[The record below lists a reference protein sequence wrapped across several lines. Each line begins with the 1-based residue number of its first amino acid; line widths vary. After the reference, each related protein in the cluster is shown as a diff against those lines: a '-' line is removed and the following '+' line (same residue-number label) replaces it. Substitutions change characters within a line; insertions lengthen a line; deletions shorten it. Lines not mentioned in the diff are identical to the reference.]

1 MTTDVHPWYEA
12 ALATSQQV
20 HAPSLPV
27 CRRHSARHTHPNTP
41 SLPHIFTT
49 LPRRRLTAP
58 HLHGAASHRAYP
70 ARQRHQTRA
79 SPTNLGTLPHPP
91 PSLPPKPPHLR
102 RVSSSV
108 FAQYHPTDASPALY
122 AARPLAQW
130 ANADRSRSDR
140 SCPRHSPSPALPV
153 SPPLVCISQ
162 ALHREAASY
171 YARHVRDY
179 AVLPRVDI
187 RCHPISCTEIK
198 LHAHVNSPKMWF
210 HKTM

>member
-102 RVSSSV
+102 RVSSSRSTTP
-108 FAQYHPTDASPALY
+108 PTPLPPSTPPAL
-122 AARPLAQW
+122 
-130 ANADRSRSDR
+130 
-140 SCPRHSPSPALPV
+140 SPSGQTQIDHAATVPAHDT
-153 SPPLVCISQ
+153 PPAQHFPS
-162 ALHREAASY
+162 LHLLCAYRRRFI
-171 YARHVRDY
+171 AR
-179 AVLPRVDI
+179 L
-187 RCHPISCTEIK
+187 
-198 LHAHVNSPKMWF
+198 LH
-210 HKTM
+210 TMLDMSGTMQFSRG